1 MTRLAPYAAA
11 ASAALILWHAAR
23 DTPTS
28 VLYAPAPLIYPNAP
42 AAATPPQP
50 APTAAPPP
58 RAPLMAQQASIASTI
73 EVVVVRNDT
82 LDAIFRRMALDT
94 ADLAAIRQLPGIRQ
108 SLDFL
113 KPGDAIKV
121 THTDGEIRQLTRKVS
136 ETQTLEVVRQDAG
149 FAAKMIDN
157 PVETRIRTATAT
169 IDSSLFQA
177 AEAADISDTVAL
189 KLANVFAWDIDF
201 VLDIR
206 EGDRFT
212 AVYEQI
218 YQNGKYL
225 RDGEVL
231 AAEFVNA
238 GKVYRAVRFVTDDS
252 HSVGYY
258 TPDGLP
264 MRKAF
269 LRAPVEFTR
278 VSSVFNPHRLH
289 PILNLI
295 RGHMGTDYAAPTGTP
310 VHAAGDGRVSFAGRR
325 GGYGNALVLAHSNS
339 VSTLYGHMSRFAR
352 NMRVGTHVQ
361 QGEVIGYVGMT
372 GLATG
377 PHLHYEYLVNGV
389 HKNPQT
395 VHLPGAEPLRAGT
408 LEKFRDATAPL
419 LADLLAK
426 QAAAGAAPATAS
438 NAIASAAGAP
448 GTAAPV
454 ATAAG
459 APSTAA
465 PLATAA
471 AAAAAAPAGGA
482 ASVSFALA
490 PGTALA
496 AGISFAPA
504 AGPALPSFASAPGA
518 ALPSFAPATGAALA
532 AGAATA
538 AFDTAPNAVAVTAG
552 PFASEPPAY
561 GVFSHSSLLDDSR
574 FNPGDP
580 RSQTAVN

>member
-1 MTRLAPYAAA
+1 
-11 ASAALILWHAAR
+11 
-23 DTPTS
+23 
-28 VLYAPAPLIYPNAP
+28 
-42 AAATPPQP
+42 
-50 APTAAPPP
+50 
-58 RAPLMAQQASIASTI
+58 MAQQASVGATI
-73 EVVVVRNDT
+73 EVIVSRNDT

-121 THTDGEIRQLTRKVS
+121 THADGAIRELTRKVS
-136 ETQTLEVVRQDAG
+136 ETQTLTVVRKDEG

-157 PVETRIRTATAT
+157 PIETRIRTATAS

-218 YQNGKYL
+218 YQDGKYL

-238 GKVYRAVRFVTDDS
+238 GKVYRAVRFVSDTGRA
-252 HSVGYY
+252 GYY
-258 TPDGLP
+258 SPDGAP

-278 VSSVFNPHRLH
+278 VSSGFNPHRLH
-289 PILNLI
+289 PILNRI

-310 VHAAGDGRVSFAGRR
+310 VHAAGDGRVAFAGRR
-325 GGYGNALVLAHSNS
+325 GGYGNAILLAHSNS
-339 VSTLYGHMSRFAR
+339 VSTLYGHMSRFAKQIR
-352 NMRVGTHVQ
+352 MGTRVQ
-361 QGEVIGYVGMT
+361 QGDVIGYVGMT

-395 VHLPGAEPLRAGT
+395 VQLAGAEPLRAAA
-408 LEKFRDATAPL
+408 LEKFRGEVAPL
-419 LADLLAK
+419 LADL
-426 QAAAGAAPATAS
+426 PAQT
-438 NAIASAAGAP
+438 
-448 GTAAPV
+448 APV
-454 ATAAG
+454 VAVGPVAVG
-459 APSTAA
+459 P
-465 PLATAA
+465 
-471 AAAAAAPAGGA
+471 
-482 ASVSFALA
+482 V
-490 PGTALA
+490 
-496 AGISFAPA
+496 A
-504 AGPALPSFASAPGA
+504 AGPVV
-518 ALPSFAPATGAALA
+518 
-532 AGAATA
+532 AGAVVTG
-538 AFDTAPNAVAVTAG
+538 PVAGMIAG
-552 PFASEPPAY
+552 DPLSIGPPAADAPTTSVL
-561 GVFSHSSLLDDSR
+561 GFTSIIGDSR
-574 FNPGDP
+574 SFYGDF
-580 RSQTAVN
+580 RSQFAIN